1 MLEEIREEFKESLKS
16 EAWMDDSTK
25 PKAIEKLDA
34 MIFEVGYPSEWPEWC
49 ELKGLKEN
57 TFFENYKKTE
67 VYVCVCVCA
76 RARACMCTYVYVC
89 VCVYVYILCTYVYMY
104 MYIYIYS

>member
-67 VYVCVCVCA
+67 VY
-76 RARACMCTYVYVC
+76 
-89 VCVYVYILCTYVYMY
+89 IHIFI
-104 MYIYIYS
+104 YIYIMYVCTYIYIHIYICIYIYVHTYLYIYTCLKLEM